1 VLGESTS
8 FHREIKQMD
17 IAEQFAWIMLVILGT
32 AIAFYSLGFN
42 EGKKAGFW
50 KGRSVGIKVGTDRR
64 SING

>member
-1 VLGESTS
+1 MKEMG
-8 FHREIKQMD
+8 

-32 AIAFYSLGFN
+32 AIVFYSLGFN

>member
-1 VLGESTS
+1 MG
-8 FHREIKQMD
+8 

-32 AIAFYSLGFN
+32 AIVFYSLGFT

-50 KGRSVGIKVGTDRR
+50 KGRSAGLKTASLAVKNEADRR